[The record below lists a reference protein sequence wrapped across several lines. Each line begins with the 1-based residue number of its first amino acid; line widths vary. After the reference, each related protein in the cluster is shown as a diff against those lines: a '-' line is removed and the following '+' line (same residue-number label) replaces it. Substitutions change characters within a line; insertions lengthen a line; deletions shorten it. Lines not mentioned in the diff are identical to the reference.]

1 MTELIKKKYSP
12 GRLRDLFFC
21 FITALIITLCSAVIL
36 TNADWTIGDDFETLQ
51 TTASGYAESIC
62 RHIGQ
67 EKNANGRF
75 YPLGHY
81 DLNLLVF
88 VPAGKTAAAHYVYIW
103 LQFLLLVFLFWKLL
117 SVTDFNS
124 CGTTVKASTGMKTA
138 ALLLF
143 VSSPGFLWV
152 FTGVNFPERLL
163 MVLYAFSMLMFIRGK
178 ESRTEKEKN
187 MCYAMAAAAALY
199 ASYMKEPVSSCFC
212 IFAASCLIF
221 SENIEKKEKFFHVFL
236 LINCIVFFV
245 LYYFL
250 ALRGHTSF
258 YVAGEGG
265 SISHVFLRAFA
276 AEKTVLLVFALA
288 AFRFF
293 RVVCKKERNSIFT
306 DSLLFAGAG
315 YNLTFIV
322 LKLAAPYYFTP
333 ALLLSMPAF
342 LREMLIIRK
351 NLRIVAMAVAGIII
365 ISNAGA
371 VYRHVLMTYTERTT
385 HMPVMRTVAEHIKSG
400 GRLYWYVPQDIP
412 RYRLNMFVSGQRH
425 LYNVFTDYAGHIMDT
440 GAVPGDRENFI
451 TVSDYDEIIPADSD
465 IFFLPLYRNTDGR
478 IMHVPEHLLKSLEQ
492 AGFGM
497 LRCDLVHVR
506 IFLKKGSY
514 IEKNWYLKNTGTVP
528 GNDR

>member
-62 RHIGQ
+62 RHMGQ

-250 ALRGHTSF
+250 AFRGHTSF
-258 YVAGEGG
+258 YAAGEGG
-265 SISHVFLRAFA
+265 SISHVFFKSICCRKDGFTRFCACCFQIFPGCLQKRKKQYFYRQSAFC
-276 AEKTVLLVFALA
+276 
-288 AFRFF
+288 R
-293 RVVCKKERNSIFT
+293 
-306 DSLLFAGAG
+306 
-315 YNLTFIV
+315 
-322 LKLAAPYYFTP
+322 
-333 ALLLSMPAF
+333 
-342 LREMLIIRK
+342 
-351 NLRIVAMAVAGIII
+351 
-365 ISNAGA
+365 
-371 VYRHVLMTYTERTT
+371 
-385 HMPVMRTVAEHIKSG
+385 
-400 GRLYWYVPQDIP
+400 
-412 RYRLNMFVSGQRH
+412 
-425 LYNVFTDYAGHIMDT
+425 
-440 GAVPGDRENFI
+440 
-451 TVSDYDEIIPADSD
+451 
-465 IFFLPLYRNTDGR
+465 GR
-478 IMHVPEHLLKSLEQ
+478 I
-492 AGFGM
+492 
-497 LRCDLVHVR
+497 
-506 IFLKKGSY
+506 
-514 IEKNWYLKNTGTVP
+514 
-528 GNDR
+528 